1 VVRDAPELSD
11 SLDVPLERPP
21 AATGTGAAGVP
32 SGRLLGRSLRR
43 AVSDA
48 DKASRRTDI
57 LSAAKHVFA
66 ERGYHATTIAD
77 IARQAGLSYGSIYW
91 YYESKEA
98 LFHELM
104 SLEAAA
110 LRAHIN
116 EAVRATPGEAGAA
129 APLEAA
135 VRATLEF
142 YEADRPL
149 VKLLLQDAFALGP
162 AFEQHL
168 YSIHASFVEDAERLV
183 VHAQRQG
190 AMIEGP
196 SRMMAFAITSLVGQL
211 AHRRLT
217 TDDGLSAGVAAGFV
231 VELLLNG
238 LRPRAGAP
246 STLT

>member
-1 VVRDAPELSD
+1 MVADSPEL
-11 SLDVPLERPP
+11 
-21 AATGTGAAGVP
+21 T
-32 SGRLLGRSLRR
+32 RSLRR

-104 SLEAAA
+104 SAEAAA
-110 LRAHIN
+110 LREHIN
-116 EAVRATPGEAGAA
+116 QAVRVTPGAGGPA
-129 APLEAA
+129 APFEAA

-142 YEADRPL
+142 YEGDRAL
-149 VKLLLQDAFALGP
+149 VKLLFRDAFALGA
-162 AFEQHL
+162 AFEEHL
-168 YSIHASFVEDAERLV
+168 YAIHASFVEDAERLV
-183 VHAQRQG
+183 VLAQRQG
-190 AMIEGP
+190 VFVDGP
-196 SRMMAFAITSLVGQL
+196 PKMMAFAITALVGQL

-231 VELLLNG
+231 VDLVMNG
-238 LRPRAGAP
+238 LRPRGPAA
-246 STLT
+246 S

>member
-1 VVRDAPELSD
+1 LSATEVR
-11 SLDVPLERPP
+11 
-21 AATGTGAAGVP
+21 AATDGAAG
-32 SGRLLGRSLRR
+32 GRPLRR

-48 DKASRRTDI
+48 DKASRRSDI
-57 LSAAKHVFA
+57 LSATKQVFA

-91 YYESKEA
+91 YYESKEV

-104 SLEAAA
+104 SAEAAA

-116 EAVRATPGEAGAA
+116 DAVRLVPADGDPAG
-129 APLEAA
+129 PFKAA

-142 YEADRPL
+142 YGADRAL
-149 VKLLLQDAFALGP
+149 VKLLFRDAFALGA

-168 YSIHASFVEDAERLV
+168 NEIHASFVDDAERLV
-183 VHAQRQG
+183 VLAQRQG
-190 AMIEGP
+190 ALVGGP
-196 SRMMAFAITSLVGQL
+196 ARMMAFAITALVGQL

-217 TDDGLSAGVAAGFV
+217 TDDGLDAEEAAEFV

-238 LRPRAGAP
+238 LRPREGGREGTPA
-246 STLT
+246 

>member
-1 VVRDAPELSD
+1 LSPTELS
-11 SLDVPLERPP
+11 P
-21 AATGTGAAGVP
+21 AGSRGA
-32 SGRLLGRSLRR
+32 STDGRSAASTAGRPLRR

-57 LSAAKHVFA
+57 LSAAKQVFA
-66 ERGYHATTIAD
+66 EQGYHATTIAD

-91 YYESKEA
+91 YYESKEV

-104 SLEAAA
+104 SAEAAA

-116 EAVRATPGEAGAA
+116 RAVRLVPAGEGPA
-129 APLEAA
+129 APLKAA

-142 YEADRPL
+142 YGADRAL
-149 VKLLLQDAFALGP
+149 VKLLFRDAFALGA

-168 YSIHASFVEDAERLV
+168 YAIHASFVDDAERLV
-183 VHAQRQG
+183 VLAQRQG
-190 AMIEGP
+190 ALVEGP
-196 SRMMAFAITSLVGQL
+196 PNMMAFAITALAGQL

-217 TDDGLSAGVAAGFV
+217 TDDGLGPDEAAEFV

-238 LRPRAGAP
+238 LRPRDGGREETRA
-246 STLT
+246 

>member
-1 VVRDAPELSD
+1 MGGDAAQLS
-11 SLDVPLERPP
+11 SAIGEP
-21 AATGTGAAGVP
+21 GAAIRAGMT
-32 SGRLLGRSLRR
+32 GRSLRR

-66 ERGYHATTIAD
+66 ERGYHTTTIAD

-104 SLEAAA
+104 SAEASA

-116 EAVRATPGEAGAA
+116 GAVRAASTEDGPA
-129 APLEAA
+129 APLRAA

-142 YEADRPL
+142 YEADSAL
-149 VKLLLQDAFALGP
+149 VKLLFRDAFALG
-162 AFEQHL
+162 AGFEEHL
-168 YSIHASFVEDAERLV
+168 YAIHASFVEDAERLV
-183 VHAQRQG
+183 LLAQRQG
-190 AMIEGP
+190 ALVQGP
-196 SRMMAFAITSLVGQL
+196 SKMIAFAITALVGQL

-217 TDDGLSAGVAAGFV
+217 TDDALSAGDAASFA
-231 VELLLNG
+231 VELLLDG
-238 LRPRAGAP
+238 LRPRGSCDSPGARGTAP
-246 STLT
+246 A

>member
-1 VVRDAPELSD
+1 MSGDSAELSMKLEEA
-11 SLDVPLERPP
+11 SGRPRGERPDGPPP
-21 AATGTGAAGVP
+21 APASP
-32 SGRLLGRSLRR
+32 PLGRSLRR

-48 DKASRRTDI
+48 DKASRRIEI

-91 YYESKEA
+91 YYESKET
-98 LFHELM
+98 LFQELM
-104 SLEAAA
+104 SAEAAA

-116 EAVRATPGEAGAA
+116 EAVRETPAEGGPAA
-129 APLEAA
+129 RIEAA
-135 VRATLEF
+135 VQATLEF
-142 YEADRPL
+142 YESDRPL
-149 VKLLLQDAFALGP
+149 VKLLFRDAFALG
-162 AFEQHL
+162 ATFEQHL
-168 YSIHASFVEDAERLV
+168 SSIQASFVEDAERLV
-183 VHAQRQG
+183 VLAQQKG

-196 SRMMAFAITSLVGQL
+196 PKMMAFAITTLVGQL

-238 LRPRAGAP
+238 LRPRGAVP
-246 STLT
+246 A

>member
-1 VVRDAPELSD
+1 VGGNSQELSTAVHQPVRQPPDAPFDAASGASHD
-11 SLDVPLERPP
+11 P
-21 AATGTGAAGVP
+21 A
-32 SGRLLGRSLRR
+32 RSLRR

-48 DKASRRTDI
+48 DKAARRTDI

-91 YYESKEA
+91 YYESKET

-104 SLEAAA
+104 SAEASA
-110 LRAHIN
+110 LRAYIN
-116 EAVRATPGEAGAA
+116 KAVRETPGDGSPA
-129 APLEAA
+129 APFEAA

-149 VKLLLQDAFALGP
+149 VKLLFRDAFALGS

-168 YSIHASFVEDAERLV
+168 YSIHASFVDDAERLV
-183 VHAQRQG
+183 VLAQRQG

-196 SRMMAFAITSLVGQL
+196 SKMMAFAITSLVGQL

-217 TDDGLSAGVAAGFV
+217 TDDGMSAGVAAGFV
-231 VELLLNG
+231 VDVLLNG
-238 LRPRAGAP
+238 LRPRGAP
-246 STLT
+246 PS